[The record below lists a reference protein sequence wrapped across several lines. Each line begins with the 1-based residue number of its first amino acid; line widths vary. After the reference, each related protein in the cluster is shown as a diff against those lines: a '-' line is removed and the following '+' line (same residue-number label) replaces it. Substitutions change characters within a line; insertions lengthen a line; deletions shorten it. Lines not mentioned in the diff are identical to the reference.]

1 MHVNNLGYNG
11 EVEMIDFVNE
21 WDKANW
27 SKEI

>member
-1 MHVNNLGYNG
+1 MHVNNLGDNG
-11 EVEMIDFVNE
+11 EVEMIDCVNE